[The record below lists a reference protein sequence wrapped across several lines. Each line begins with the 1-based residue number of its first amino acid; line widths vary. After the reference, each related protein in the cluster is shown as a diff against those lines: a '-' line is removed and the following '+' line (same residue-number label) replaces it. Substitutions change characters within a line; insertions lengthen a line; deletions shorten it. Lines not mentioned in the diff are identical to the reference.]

1 MKSSIS
7 YSVPSIVRTVYIEC
21 YVSFQPGHFI
31 RVSEPSDL
39 RSKMG
44 LYYTYMSRTGS
55 KPKVVFSVPYKGF
68 FGVGKH
74 HNLLLL
80 FCDMSLYCIK
90 VRVFSLL
97 VQLIVLDGYIKCTC
111 AVYIYFSIIG
121 PAYVKCDVMYKHRM
135 QNNETSFPYK
145 CNETSFPYK

>member
-1 MKSSIS
+1 MKSTT
-7 YSVPSIVRTVYIEC
+7 YSVPSIVRSVYNEC
-21 YVSFQPGHFI
+21 YLCFQPGHFI

-74 HNLLLL
+74 HNLLLP
-80 FCDMSLYCIK
+80 FCDIYLYCDN

-97 VQLIVLDGYIKCTC
+97 VQLIVLVGNNFPDFILNACMPFTNK
-111 AVYIYFSIIG
+111 FSLIR
-121 PAYVKCDVMYKHRM
+121 PAYVECDIMYKHRM

-145 CNETSFPYK
+145 